1 MAITVCTL
9 DCPDTCSI
17 DVTVEA
23 GRITKVD
30 AAPGNPMTD
39 GWICAKVKHHAQ
51 RVYSPERVLTPLV
64 RVGPKGAGEFVPCSW
79 DEALDRVEAAMR
91 DAIATHGPASIVP
104 YLYNS
109 SGGVLG
115 GPALAERLWRRLGAS
130 KVNDTICA
138 ATAGQAY
145 TDIYGSMLPADPMDV
160 VHSRFVL
167 VWGANPT
174 VSNVHFAPLVQQAV
188 RDGATLAVV
197 DPRRTA
203 VAARARYHLALRPGT
218 DVALALAMTR
228 HLAVNDLIDRAFL
241 AEHVDGVDAYL
252 ANAEHWTLDRAAG
265 VCGVPATMIAEVA
278 EAYVSTKP
286 ALLRMGWGLER
297 NRNGGSACRSVL
309 VLPLFCGHFGD
320 VGSGVITSLSKAAPV
335 DASLADPE
343 IDRAMVAAAD
353 AARRQV
359 NMNSLGALLCRELD
373 ETPVALLFVQGAN
386 PAAMNP
392 AQTKVLRGLGRD
404 DLFTVVH
411 EQVLT
416 DTARYADIVLPA
428 TTHFEV
434 DDLKK
439 SYGSYVLQR
448 ARPVIDRVG
457 ESRTNDE
464 VTCALAL
471 RFDLPATVFDPD
483 AARQIDA
490 ILTDRPLDEPHVLRA
505 PGTTVGF
512 RDTFPSFEDRRARLH
527 HPDSELP
534 LPRYRALES
543 SYPLALLSPATHK
556 TINSMFAEFDA
567 ADAVVH
573 IHPDDAAL
581 RGIANDQRVRVWN
594 DVASIVLPA
603 RLDRDLS
610 AGCCVVPKGLWLR
623 HVEGNLTANALAPDE
638 LSDLAG
644 GACFND
650 ARVQIGAIE

>member
-1 MAITVCTL
+1 MTITVCTL

-30 AAPGNPMTD
+30 AAPGNPLTD

-51 RVYSPERVLTPLV
+51 RVYSPERVLTPLM
-64 RVGPKGAGEFVPCSW
+64 RIGPKGAGQFQLCSW
-79 DEALDRVEAAMR
+79 DEALDRIAAAIR
-91 DAIATHGPASIVP
+91 TAIAEHGPASVVP

-160 VHSRFVL
+160 VDSRFVL

-174 VSNVHFAPLVQQAV
+174 VSNVHFAPLVQRAV

-218 DVALALAMTR
+218 DVVLAMAMAR
-228 HLAVNDLIDRAFL
+228 HLAVNGLLDDAFL
-241 AEHVDGVDAYL
+241 AEHASGVDAYL
-252 ANAEHWTLDRAAG
+252 ANADGWTLDRAAE
-265 VCGVPATMIAEVA
+265 VCGVPGALIAEVA
-278 EAYVSTKP
+278 EAYASTKP

-309 VLPLFCGHFGD
+309 ALPLLCGHFGD

-335 DASLADPE
+335 DTSLADPE
-343 IDRAMVAAAD
+343 TDRAMAAAAD

-359 NMNSLGALLCRELD
+359 NMNSLGALLCGELD
-373 ETPVALLFVQGAN
+373 EAPVAVLFVQGAN

-404 DLFTVVH
+404 DLFTIVH

-471 RFDLPATVFDPD
+471 RFDLPASVFDPG
-483 AARQIDA
+483 AARQIAA
-490 ILTDRPLDEPHVLRA
+490 IVTDRPLDEPQVLRT

-512 RDTFPSFEDRRARLH
+512 RDTFPSFDDRRARLH
-527 HPDSELP
+527 HLDSELP
-534 LPRYRALES
+534 LPRYRPLES
-543 SYPLALLSPATHK
+543 RYPLALLSPATHK

-581 RGIANDQRVRVWN
+581 RGIADGQRVRVWN
-594 DVASIVLPA
+594 EAAAIVLPA
-603 RLDRDLS
+603 RIDRDLS
-610 AGCCVVPKGLWLR
+610 SGCCVVPKGLWLR
-623 HVEGNLTANALAPDE
+623 HVEGNLTSNALVPDE

-650 ARVQIGAIE
+650 ARVQIGAIK